1 MSKITTFDF
10 SDYIREEKNLINWLE
25 NPTLSQDLEMKAPK
39 KETVNRIL
47 SFSKALEIKKSN
59 TIGTIENLMN

>member
-10 SDYIREEKNLINWLE
+10 SDYIQEEKNLINWLE
-25 NPTLSQDLEMKAPK
+25 EPTQSHDLEMKAPK
-39 KETVNRIL
+39 DETINRIL
-47 SFSKALEIKKSN
+47 SFSKALEIKNSN